1 MSDLNTQN
9 NQEDVNLLELI
20 QVILDHAKSIAIA
33 TIIIG
38 VSSAIYI
45 STVERTYVAK
55 ALIKSSSKVGSTGE
69 SNASG
74 LAGLLGI
81 QASAN
86 LAASDT
92 DMDSTMAIMNSRE
105 FLEKFIVNHDLK
117 KAIFEDDW
125 DQKEKSWIKEE
136 PILTEAYKTLKKAI
150 KITFDPVAF
159 TRRQIGYAEIEV
171 KWKDPEI
178 AAYIANNLP
187 PDINLYLSTQMIA
200 ESERSIIFLDEQ
212 FIKTNVLTVRES
224 LSKLKTEQI
233 RNMMLA
239 NVSKDFA
246 VRIID
251 DALVPEFPESPKR
264 VQFVM
269 IATALGF
276 VASIIIVF
284 LNISVF
290 PLIRKLKLP
299 F

>member
-1 MSDLNTQN
+1 
-9 NQEDVNLLELI
+9 
-20 QVILDHAKSIAIA
+20 
-33 TIIIG
+33 
-38 VSSAIYI
+38 
-45 STVERTYVAK
+45 
-55 ALIKSSSKVGSTGE
+55 
-69 SNASG
+69 
-74 LAGLLGI
+74 
-81 QASAN
+81 
-86 LAASDT
+86 
-92 DMDSTMAIMNSRE
+92 
-105 FLEKFIVNHDLK
+105 
-117 KAIFEDDW
+117 
-125 DQKEKSWIKEE
+125 
-136 PILTEAYKTLKKAI
+136 
-150 KITFDPVAF
+150 
-159 TRRQIGYAEIEV
+159 
-171 KWKDPEI
+171 
-178 AAYIANNLP
+178 
-187 PDINLYLSTQMIA
+187 MIA

>member
-1 MSDLNTQN
+1 
-9 NQEDVNLLELI
+9 
-20 QVILDHAKSIAIA
+20 
-33 TIIIG
+33 
-38 VSSAIYI
+38 
-45 STVERTYVAK
+45 
-55 ALIKSSSKVGSTGE
+55 
-69 SNASG
+69 
-74 LAGLLGI
+74 
-81 QASAN
+81 
-86 LAASDT
+86 
-92 DMDSTMAIMNSRE
+92 
-105 FLEKFIVNHDLK
+105 
-117 KAIFEDDW
+117 
-125 DQKEKSWIKEE
+125 
-136 PILTEAYKTLKKAI
+136 
-150 KITFDPVAF
+150 
-159 TRRQIGYAEIEV
+159 
-171 KWKDPEI
+171 
-178 AAYIANNLP
+178 
-187 PDINLYLSTQMIA
+187 MIA

-246 VRIID
+246 IRIID